1 MMAVPISSIMF
12 SQGNFLAY
20 LGVAIAVV
28 LAGIGSAKGVG
39 IAGESGTGVLAEDP
53 TKFGKVLILS
63 LLPGTQGLYGFVI
76 GFLVLVNMGIF
87 GGEII
92 PLTMEQGFSVLAA
105 CIPVGLVGLLSAISQ
120 GRVVATG
127 MMLISKRPNEMGKV
141 IISAALVEFYSIL
154 GLLISFLI
162 ITALPLG

>member
-1 MMAVPISSIMF
+1 MAMPISSILF

-20 LGVAIAVV
+20 IGVAIAMVF
-28 LAGIGSAKGVG
+28 AGIGSAKGVG
-39 IAGESGTGVLAEDP
+39 IAGEAGTGVLAEDP

-63 LLPGTQGLYGFVI
+63 VLPGTQGLYGFVI
-76 GFLVLVNMGIF
+76 SIIVLIKMGVI
-87 GGEII
+87 GGAII
-92 PLTMEQGFSVLAA
+92 PLTMEQGMSMLAA
-105 CIPVGLVGLLSAISQ
+105 CIPVGVVGLLSAIAQ

-141 IISAALVEFYSIL
+141 MVSAALVEFYSIL

-162 ITALPLG
+162 INALPLG